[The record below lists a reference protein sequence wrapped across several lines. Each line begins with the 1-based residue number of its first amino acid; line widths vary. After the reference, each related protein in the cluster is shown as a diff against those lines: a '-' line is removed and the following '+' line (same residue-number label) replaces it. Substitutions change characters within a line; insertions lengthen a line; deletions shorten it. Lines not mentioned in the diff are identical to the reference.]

1 MMKLVSF
8 VLVLAALPSKS
19 NASAPEILDI
29 AGSSPAAPGDSIF
42 LSAICQANIESR
54 PFKMAGI
61 GANYGNKAF
70 NGVFSSGDRDG
81 SIARIT
87 ANQFNVLSPSEL
99 REAYDVLLFTWA
111 TSSSLNADWET
122 RIKPYIDLGGHV
134 FWEDNNNIRDLVPEV
149 DGVSE
154 EGSFGSSYVITEP
167 DAPNEELTTDA
178 NGSFANHHLKLSTV
192 DPS

>member
-1 MMKLVSF
+1 MQISKASPSRW
-8 VLVLAALPSKS
+8 LVLA
-19 NASAPEILDI
+19 IM
-29 AGSSPAAPGDSIF
+29 
-42 LSAICQANIESR
+42 SR
-54 PFKMAGI
+54 
-61 GANYGNKAF
+61 
-70 NGVFSSGDRDG
+70 DRKG

-87 ANQFNVLSPSEL
+87 ADQFNSLSPSEL
-99 REAYDVLLFTWA
+99 RDAYDVLLFTWN
-111 TSSSLNADWET
+111 TPSGLNGDWVT
-122 RIKPYIDLGGHV
+122 RIKPYIDLGGGHV